1 MRNILNMKKTKNSSV
16 QSQIKKELIRR
27 IQSCPIGTRLP
38 PDRVL
43 AEEYGVAFL
52 TINRVMQELAWDG
65 YVKRRSRQ
73 GTFVASRERIV
84 ALDPHT
90 GVRSQGSLVFA
101 YPNFFSHATWIRLL
115 KTEDSAVKR
124 GMGLLE
130 YRMNQSTSYDGVI
143 NMIQERKDISGIII
157 IPTSANPQ
165 RLTVLTSQLGVPV
178 VFLSSDPSH
187 LQHGLSMSVSLD
199 WFAAGYLEA
208 RALLKEGHKRL
219 AYIRNEPTSYS
230 RKLLLNGIRQ
240 AITDYG
246 LSLRNLVTI
255 GKGIRPWGDSRSA
268 AYQLT
273 GQVLDRRG
281 ITGLIYDSIPGVMG
295 GLLLLHEHGYKVPDD
310 FSTVTVSSGNLE
322 EDYLIPPI
330 TTVGSDP
337 QEEIRQAF
345 AFFDDPKSVTDNQF
359 FIPPYVTIRKSIK
372 TLS

>member
-1 MRNILNMKKTKNSSV
+1 MKKTNKASI
-16 QSQIKKELIRR
+16 QSKIKKELIRR

-38 PDRVL
+38 PDRAL
-43 AEEYGVAFL
+43 AKEYGAAFL

-73 GTFVASRERIV
+73 GTFVSSRERIV
-84 ALDPHT
+84 TLDPHT
-90 GVRSQGSLVFA
+90 GVHSQGSLVFA

-130 YRMNQSTSYDGVI
+130 YRMNQSTSYDGLI
-143 NMIQERKDISGIII
+143 NMIQERKDICGIII
-157 IPTSANPQ
+157 IPTSASSQ
-165 RLTVLTSQLGVPV
+165 RLTTLTCQLGIPV

-199 WFAAGYLEA
+199 WFASGYLEA

-219 AYIRNEPTSYS
+219 AYIRNEPHSYS
-230 RKLLLNGIRQ
+230 RKLQLNGIKQ
-240 AITDYG
+240 AIQDYG
-246 LSLRNLVTI
+246 LSPRNLVNI
-255 GKGIRPWGDSRSA
+255 GKGIKPWGDSRSA

-273 GQVLDRRG
+273 EQVLNRRG
-281 ITGLIYDSIPGVMG
+281 ITGIIYDSVPGVMG
-295 GLLLLHEHGYKVPDD
+295 GLLMLDEHGRKVPDD
-310 FSTVTVSSGNLE
+310 FSVVTISSGNRE
-322 EDYLIPPI
+322 EEYFLPPV

-345 AFFDDPKSVTDNQF
+345 AFFDNPKSVTTNQF
-359 FIPPYVTIRKSIK
+359 FIPPFVTVRKSIR
-372 TLS
+372 TLD